1 MRKLLREK
9 TSGAIS
15 SLFLLCIMIISPLTL
30 ADSNYSERFIEI
42 TERNKVCMV
51 NDYYNPMAD
60 FTQFKVSIENKNYYG
75 CCAGCK
81 ANLRENPAIRTAVDP
96 LTNESVDKGLAYM
109 VADKLEKGMVL
120 YFKNKNN
127 YLKYV
132 AKR

>member
-1 MRKLLREK
+1 MRKLLNK
-9 TSGAIS
+9 KINSTIF
-15 SLFLLCIMIISPLTL
+15 SLFLLCIVISSPLVL
-30 ADSNYSERFIEI
+30 ADSERFIEI

-51 NDYYNPMAD
+51 NNFYNPMAD

-75 CCAGCK
+75 CCAECK

-109 VADKLEKGMVL
+109 VADKLEKGAVL

-127 YLKYV
+127 YLKY
-132 AKR
+132 AEKK